1 MKKERHETK
10 IWEQYGFATE
20 EEFRKKYPLA
30 GKKKNTGSKVSR
42 QRRRL
47 MSKQEQK
54 ELDRVNSRGMN

>member
-1 MKKERHETK
+1 MKKERHEK
-10 IWEQYGFATE
+10 PIWETYGFETE

-47 MSKQEQK
+47 MSKQEQQ
-54 ELDRVNSRGMN
+54 ELDRVNGRGVN